1 MQVEMKYNVS
11 LSETARGITRVC
23 VIVVVGLLGLLLVL
37 GLALDAGRAY
47 FVEEGIVSLLVLMA
61 LFGCYW
67 LSPKAIVTDA
77 GRLTLKRHIGEKTI
91 PFADIMRIERY
102 GDMNSDLRICGV
114 GGVFGFT
121 GWFSGASGKYFAYVG
136 DSRDAILIT
145 TRRRKY
151 VMSCDR
157 PDELVAEVR
166 QRLGQTDTQG
176 KDAPG
181 RAREE

>member
-47 FVEEGIVSLLVLMA
+47 FVEEG
-61 LFGCYW
+61 
-67 LSPKAIVTDA
+67 AIVTDV
-77 GRLTLKRHIGEKTI
+77 GRLTLKRRIGEKAI

-121 GWFSGASGKYFAYVG
+121 GWFSGAGGKYFAYVG

-166 QRLGQTDTQG
+166 QRLGQTDTRG